1 MKKQVKHG
9 KKKDSKPPV
18 KGKTEK
24 DPDDLVHSQKEEP
37 PAEGEDLDDIT
48 HRSYKPQPGNIKTN
62 DMEDPDDL
70 VHRS

>member
-1 MKKQVKHG
+1 MKRQLKHS
-9 KKKDSKPPV
+9 KKTNSKAPL

-24 DPDDLVHSQKEEP
+24 DADDLVHSQQEEP
-37 PAEGEDLDDIT
+37 PAAGEDLDDIT
-48 HRSYKPQPGNIKTN
+48 HRSYKPRPGNIKTN